1 MEYTSLDEVWE
12 DFEPIDEN
20 FNNEIINEE
29 EKDNLI
35 DNLEETMTENKNK
48 SDEIEKLVNELEE
61 TKKINIELTDKL
73 NKLEEII
80 KSKDSSIEKSNLENN
95 CSKCRN
101 KLKFLLDSKVKYING
116 DEKKEEIDNTLTG
129 FINQNKDMIILILLI
144 ICIHF
149 VLKTLRILKN
159 IKNI

>member
-35 DNLEETMTENKNK
+35 NNLEETLTENKNK

-80 KSKDSSIEKSNLENN
+80 KSKDSSIEKTKSENN
-95 CSKCRN
+95 CSECRS
-101 KLKFLLDSKVKYING
+101 KLKFLLESKVESKNVE
-116 DEKKEEIDNTLTG
+116 EKKEQVDNSLTG

-159 IKNI
+159 IKNV